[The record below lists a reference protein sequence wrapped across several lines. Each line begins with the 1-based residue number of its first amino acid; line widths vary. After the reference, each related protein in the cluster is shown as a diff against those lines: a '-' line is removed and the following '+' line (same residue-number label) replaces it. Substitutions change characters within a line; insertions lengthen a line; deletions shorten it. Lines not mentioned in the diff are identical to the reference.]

1 MALRGREESGRRDVG
16 VPGVRRATSSEAG
29 AWGRISAF
37 PRFLSSQ
44 PPPALTAAIDWSS
57 LRLEPGSFLD
67 SQFRQEGH
75 LAGCQEAV
83 LSNLQIRLSRYLW
96 RTLSRAAFEGE
107 MSKRP
112 WALTVG
118 VWSVRVLVWKEC

>member
-1 MALRGREESGRRDVG
+1 MADETSAF
-16 VPGVRRATSSEAG
+16 PGCGEPHPVRPG
-29 AWGRISAF
+29 PGGRISAF

-44 PPPALTAAIDWSS
+44 LPPALTEAIDWSS
-57 LRLEPGSFLD
+57 LRLEPGFFLD

-118 VWSVRVLVWKEC
+118 VWSVRVLAWKEC

>member
-1 MALRGREESGRRDVG
+1 MADETSGF
-16 VPGVRRATSSEAG
+16 PGVADPGRGAERLTERFFRIRVSDIGFVEEA
-29 AWGRISAF
+29 RHS
-37 PRFLSSQ
+37 
-44 PPPALTAAIDWSS
+44 
-57 LRLEPGSFLD
+57 
-67 SQFRQEGH
+67 
-75 LAGCQEAV
+75 V
-83 LSNLQIRLSRYLW
+83 IRLSRYLW